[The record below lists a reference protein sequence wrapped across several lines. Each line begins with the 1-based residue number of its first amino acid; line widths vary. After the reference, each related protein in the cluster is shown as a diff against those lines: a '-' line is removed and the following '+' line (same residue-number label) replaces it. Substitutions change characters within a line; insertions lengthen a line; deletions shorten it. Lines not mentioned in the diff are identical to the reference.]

1 MSIAEEKTNLEHF
14 NFYLREFVTQLIQVS
29 PKSKESLEESYK
41 ELLTNQNYKDD
52 KFIKLFMKK
61 AYPGA
66 NMIREK
72 NGELFGKQPDLIEGL
87 NFSDLWSHP
96 KLTENSKKS
105 IWKYLTLLYIYGRTV
120 VSAPTKIEKMIKD
133 FETFGDTE
141 APTDANA
148 QMLQQMLNNLK
159 EKNELGEDSDEEKD
173 SKGSGMPFNFNIE
186 SLLGGNSFIK
196 GLMSDIK
203 DEFKD
208 MELPE
213 NPTDIGSVFKS
224 LQNPATQAKMQN
236 IMGKMAKHFENGN
249 MGDLNNLQTQAQQMM
264 QSMGINPDQLA
275 QQAEAM
281 GLNQGQVNKI
291 KTANRNESARQRLL
305 RKLQEKQKNKEES
318 GEQ

>member
-1 MSIAEEKTNLEHF
+1 MSAPEEKTNLEHF
-14 NFYLREFVTQLIQVS
+14 NFYLKEFVGQLTQVY
-29 PKSKESLEESYK
+29 PKAKESIEAAYT
-41 ELLTNQNYKDD
+41 ELLTHSNYKDD

-61 AYPGA
+61 AYPGS

-72 NGELFGKQPDLIEGL
+72 NGELFSKQPDLIEGL

-96 KLTENSKKS
+96 KLSENSKKS

-120 VSAPTKIEKMIKD
+120 VSAPAKIEKMLKE
-133 FETFGDTE
+133 FETFGDNET
-141 APTDANA
+141 PVDANT

-159 EKNELGEDSDEEKD
+159 EKNELGEDVDEEKD

-208 MELPE
+208 FDLPE

-236 IMGKMAKHFENGN
+236 IMGKMAKHFEGGN
-249 MGDLNNLQTQAQQMM
+249 MGDLNNLQAQAQQMM
-264 QSMGINPDQLA
+264 QSMGINPEQLA

-291 KTANRNESARQRLL
+291 KNANRNESARQRLQ
-305 RKLQEKQKNKEES
+305 RKFQEKQKDKEDS
-318 GEQ
+318 Q